1 MRKLFVIAGACISIF
16 FSGCG
21 NGENKADYNYDEAG
35 NNKTAD
41 TIYNTAYQLKSKPID
56 KKFAHTASLK
66 AMVNDVASATYQIES
81 VTKSVGG
88 FVRSSKLNTQILTE
102 ETVQVSADSA
112 KNNASKRISCDMELR
127 VPHQL
132 LDSLLK
138 AINTTATNFDYR
150 IVETEDISL
159 SLQEN
164 ILKEKRL
171 TVSQN
176 RLANAV
182 QEKGKKMSEVSNVEN
197 TLFDKQIEKDN
208 ALLESLANNDKVAY
222 STIKL
227 ELYQQPVFTSTMTA
241 FYKPVEPYQLGF
253 GRRMINSFLV
263 GWDIVLDILVGIT
276 KIWWLLLILLISL
289 PYIRAYKLNIN
300 TKKIS
305 NQRR

>member
-16 FSGCG
+16 FFGCG

-41 TIYNTAYQLKSKPID
+41 TTYNTGYQLKSKTTD
-56 KKFAHTASLK
+56 KKFVHTASIK

-81 VTKSVGG
+81 LTKSVGG

-112 KNNASKRISCDMELR
+112 KTNATKRISCDMELR
-127 VPHQL
+127 VPHPL

-138 AINTTATNFDYR
+138 AINTTAAHFDYR
-150 IVETEDISL
+150 IIETENISL

-164 ILKEKRL
+164 ILKGKRL

-208 ALLESLANNDKVAY
+208 ALLESLANEDKVAY
-222 STIKL
+222 STVKL
-227 ELYQQPVFTSTMTA
+227 EIYQQPVFTSTMTA
-241 FYKPVEPYQLGF
+241 FYKSVEPYQPGF
-253 GRRMINSFLV
+253 GRRMISSFLV
-263 GWDIVLDILVGIT
+263 GWDIILDILVGIT
-276 KIWWLLLILLISL
+276 KVWWLVLLLFILL
-289 PYIRAYKLNIN
+289 PYIRTYKLNTH

-305 NQRR
+305 DQSR

>member
-1 MRKLFVIAGACISIF
+1 
-16 FSGCG
+16 
-21 NGENKADYNYDEAG
+21 
-35 NNKTAD
+35 
-41 TIYNTAYQLKSKPID
+41 
-56 KKFAHTASLK
+56 
-66 AMVNDVASATYQIES
+66 
-81 VTKSVGG
+81 
-88 FVRSSKLNTQILTE
+88 
-102 ETVQVSADSA
+102 
-112 KNNASKRISCDMELR
+112 MELR

>member
-1 MRKLFVIAGACISIF
+1 
-16 FSGCG
+16 
-21 NGENKADYNYDEAG
+21 
-35 NNKTAD
+35 
-41 TIYNTAYQLKSKPID
+41 
-56 KKFAHTASLK
+56 
-66 AMVNDVASATYQIES
+66 
-81 VTKSVGG
+81 
-88 FVRSSKLNTQILTE
+88 
-102 ETVQVSADSA
+102 A